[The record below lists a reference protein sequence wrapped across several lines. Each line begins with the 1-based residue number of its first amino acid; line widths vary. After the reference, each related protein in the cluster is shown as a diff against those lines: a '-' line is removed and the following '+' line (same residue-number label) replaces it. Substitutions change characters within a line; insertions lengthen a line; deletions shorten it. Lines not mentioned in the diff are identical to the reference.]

1 MTLHLSREEARRFL
15 AHYHFQSTDLTGVIN
30 RLGTVQ
36 YDPLNPVGRNADLV
50 FQARIPGYQVDDWQ
64 VAAYEDRII
73 YDAWDKQACR
83 SKCRSTISVK
93 SSGFSGSNQIA

>member
-1 MTLHLSREEARRFL
+1 MIVHLSKEEARRFL
-15 AHYHFQSTDLTGVIN
+15 AQYHFKQTDLAGVFD

-64 VAAYEDRII
+64 KAAYTERTI
-73 YDAWDKQACR
+73 YDAWDKQA
-83 SKCRSTISVK
+83 S
-93 SSGFSGSNQIA
+93 

>member
-1 MTLHLSREEARRFL
+1 MVVHISREEARRFL
-15 AHYHFQSTDLTGVIN
+15 AQYHFKPTDLTGVID

-64 VAAYEDRII
+64 TAAYTDRII

-83 SKCRSTISVK
+83 SKCRSTSSVK